1 MRRDRETEEAV
12 TDKTINAAGRLIGR
26 GQPCFIIA
34 EAGSNHDRNLKTALA
49 LIDAAAEAKADA
61 IKFQTYSAETL
72 YSKYTPMHSSSK
84 LKPWDLIKS
93 VELPRE
99 WQPKLAKHAEKK
111 GIMFFSTPFDLA
123 AVDELEALGVPMH
136 KVASMELPDLVLVE
150 KVARTGKPVIISTG
164 GAVLEEI
171 EQAVAVCRKAGNDK
185 LVLLQ
190 CTTSYPAAAKYLNLR
205 AMATL
210 EAAFGLPAG
219 FSDHSLGVH
228 MAAAAAALGACVIE
242 KHYTM
247 SRKSKG
253 PDHPFAIEPDE
264 LAKLVSDVR
273 EVEAALG
280 DGLKTGPAAPEME
293 NYAIAHRT
301 IHAAKPIKK
310 GARIT
315 RDMLCVKR
323 PGLGIA
329 PKHMDLLVGRRA
341 AADIGEDRWIK
352 WDMVD

>member
-1 MRRDRETEEAV
+1 MNAQ
-12 TDKTINAAGRLIGR
+12 KTIKAAGRKIGA
-26 GQPCFIIA
+26 GEPCFIIA

-72 YSKYTPMHSSSK
+72 YSKFTPMHSSSK

-99 WQPKLAKHAEKK
+99 WQGRLKKHADKK
-111 GIMFFSTPFDLA
+111 GILFFSTPFDFA
-123 AVDELEALGVPMH
+123 AVDELEALKVPMH
-136 KVASMELPDLVLVE
+136 KVASMELSDLTLIE
-150 KVARTGKPVIISTG
+150 KVARTGKPVILSTG
-164 GAVLEEI
+164 GAILEEI
-171 EQAVAVCRKAGNDK
+171 EQAVSVCRSAGNDK
-185 LVLLQ
+185 IVLLQ
-190 CTTSYPAAAKYLNLR
+190 CTTSYPAPARDLNLR

-210 EAAFGLPAG
+210 AAAFGTPVG
-219 FSDHSLGVH
+219 YSDHSLGIH
-228 MAAAAAALGACVIE
+228 IASAAVALGASVIE
-242 KHYTM
+242 KHYTL

-264 LAKLVSDVR
+264 LARMVRDIR

-280 DGLKTGPAAPEME
+280 DGLKTGPVACEME
-293 NYAIAHRT
+293 NYKIAHRT
-301 IHAAKPIKK
+301 IHAARPIAK
-310 GARIT
+310 GSRIT
-315 RDMLCVKR
+315 RGMLCVKR

-329 PKHMDLLVGRRA
+329 PRHMDLLIGRRA